1 MALYAKA
8 KRIFSISTDNLVDNR
23 QDNRIILENRQTKSE
38 NENDFNQILS
48 VNDVHDSNSRNYNST
63 ANIQETILGSS
74 STNLLDNGK
83 KANQSKTNIIVISI
97 LFIINLIN
105 YVDRFTLAGRHF
117 LYVFSK
123 NLN

>member
-63 ANIQETILGSS
+63 ANIQEGSS